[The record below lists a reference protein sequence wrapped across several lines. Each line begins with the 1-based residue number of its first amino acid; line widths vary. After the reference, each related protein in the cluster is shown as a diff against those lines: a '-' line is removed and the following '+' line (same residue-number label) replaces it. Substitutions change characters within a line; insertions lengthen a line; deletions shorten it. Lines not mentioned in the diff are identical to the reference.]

1 MVTLYSTGCPR
12 CNVLKKKLEQMD
24 FQYQVN
30 ESVDEMLSLGIRSAP
45 MLDTGD
51 GNLLDFTSAINWL
64 NQQ

>member
-30 ESVDEMLSLGIRSAP
+30 ESVDEMLSLGICSAP